1 MAVGA
6 WDGLIFTSELPRGAW
21 DGLTPGPEPPN
32 GAWDRLMLGM
42 EFNQL
47 LNSECR

>member
-1 MAVGA
+1 MGA

-32 GAWDRLMLGM
+32 GAWDGLMLGM

-47 LNSECR
+47 LNFECR